1 MELSSSS
8 ERQTATLSLLTL
20 SLYPVYDRTMVSGV
34 TVQRSAAT
42 AQSQLTSIY
51 NYRIPPQPARC
62 ALSQGGPHSYPAT
75 HACHRATEGCCVLE
89 DADFTSPQSLAL
101 RTLTSHRKMRAG
113 GCGFHLSRLSLA
125 SLAITAAMARTA
137 GSSRCSSDVASRV
150 MPEANSSMDKRPDLS
165 RSHRSKTA

>member
-1 MELSSSS
+1 MRDIHHPVELSSSS

-42 AQSQLTSIY
+42 AQSQLRIDVNLQSIY

-113 GCGFHLSRLSLA
+113 GCGFHLSRLSLLPLSPSPRRWHA
-125 SLAITAAMARTA
+125 QRGRRDARATWPLA
-137 GSSRCSSDVASRV
+137 
-150 MPEANSSMDKRPDLS
+150 
-165 RSHRSKTA
+165 